1 MTSLGRRSAVRS
13 HAGLLA
19 IALLGVVLL
28 AQRAHADE
36 LKVGDRVSEL
46 DSAVDANGKAF
57 RLKALKGKW
66 LMLTFGASWCKPCAK
81 ELPAWDKL
89 APDWKAKVAFVAV
102 DLDSK
107 IDDGKKFHDE
117 DVKLKNML
125 RAYLSPDSA
134 VAARYGS
141 DHMPTTVLAD
151 PQGVIR
157 YIRGGFEKGDV
168 DGEVK
173 SMRDQLTK
181 LVK

>member
-1 MTSLGRRSAVRS
+1 MTPLARRSAMR
-13 HAGLLA
+13 
-19 IALLGVVLL
+19 ALLVLL
-28 AQRAHADE
+28 ALAGVAQADE
-36 LKVGDRVSEL
+36 LKVGDRLSEL
-46 DSAVDANGKAF
+46 DTAVDAAGKPF
-57 RLKALKGKW
+57 HVKAYKGKW
-66 LMLTFGASWCKPCAK
+66 VMLTFGASWCKPCAK

-89 APDWKAKVAFVAV
+89 APDWEKKVAFVAV

-107 IDDGKKFHDE
+107 IEDGKRFHDK
-117 DVKLKNML
+117 DVKIKNL
-125 RAYLSPDSA
+125 VRVYLNPDSA
-134 VAARYGS
+134 VAAKYGS

-173 SMRDQLTK
+173 KMKEQLAK

>member
-1 MTSLGRRSAVRS
+1 MTLRARLSGMRALVILLCL
-13 HAGLLA
+13 AGVA
-19 IALLGVVLL
+19 S
-28 AQRAHADE
+28 ADE
-36 LKVGDRVSEL
+36 LKVGDRLSEL
-46 DSAVDANGKAF
+46 DTAVDAAGKAF
-57 RLKALKGKW
+57 KVKAYKGKW
-66 LMLTFGASWCKPCAK
+66 VMLTFGASWCKPCAK

-89 APDWKAKVAFVAV
+89 APDWKGKVVFVAV

-107 IDDGKKFHDE
+107 IEDGKRFHDK
-117 DVKLKNML
+117 DVKIQNLV
-125 RAYLSPDSA
+125 RVYLNPESA
-134 VAARYGS
+134 VAAKYGS

-173 SMRDQLTK
+173 KMKETLAK

>member
-1 MTSLGRRSAVRS
+1 MTRLPRPTAMRSLLV
-13 HAGLLA
+13 LVLM
-19 IALLGVVLL
+19 LGI
-28 AQRAHADE
+28 AHADE

-46 DSAVDANGKAF
+46 DTAVDANGKPF
-57 RLKALKGKW
+57 RLKAYKGKW

-89 APDWKAKVAFVAV
+89 APEWKAKVAFIAV

-107 IDDGKKFHDE
+107 VEDGKRFHDKE
-117 DVKLKNML
+117 VHLKNMA
-125 RAYLSPDSA
+125 RAYLSPESA
-134 VAARYGS
+134 VAAKYGS

-157 YIRGGFEKGDV
+157 YIRGGFEKADV

-173 SMRDQLTK
+173 KMKEQLDR

>member
-1 MTSLGRRSAVRS
+1 MTARARRSGMR
-13 HAGLLA
+13 
-19 IALLGVVLL
+19 ALLILLCLAGV
-28 AQRAHADE
+28 ASADE
-36 LKVGDRVSEL
+36 LKVGDRLSEL
-46 DSAVDANGKAF
+46 ETAVDAGGKPF
-57 RLKALKGKW
+57 KVKAYKGKW
-66 LMLTFGASWCKPCAK
+66 VMLTFGASWCKPCAK

-89 APDWKAKVAFVAV
+89 APDWKGKVVFVAV

-107 IDDGKKFHDE
+107 VEDGKRFHDK
-117 DVKLKNML
+117 DVKLQNL
-125 RAYLSPDSA
+125 VRVYLNPESA
-134 VAARYGS
+134 VAAKYGS

-173 SMRDQLTK
+173 KMKEQLAK

>member
-1 MTSLGRRSAVRS
+1 MRALWILL
-13 HAGLLA
+13 LLA
-19 IALLGVVLL
+19 GV
-28 AQRAHADE
+28 ASADE
-36 LKVGDRVSEL
+36 LKVGDRLTEL
-46 DSAVDANGKAF
+46 DTAVDAAGKPFHVKAF
-57 RLKALKGKW
+57 KGKW
-66 LMLTFGASWCKPCAK
+66 VMLTFGASWCKPCAK

-89 APDWKAKVAFVAV
+89 APDWKNKVAFVAV

-107 IDDGKKFHDE
+107 IEDGKRFHDK

-125 RAYLSPDSA
+125 RAYLNPDSA
-134 VAARYGS
+134 VAAKYGS

-157 YIRGGFEKGDV
+157 YVRGGFEKGDV

-173 SMRDQLTK
+173 KMKEELTK

>member
-1 MTSLGRRSAVRS
+1 MTSAARRSGMR
-13 HAGLLA
+13 
-19 IALLGVVLL
+19 ALLVLVLL
-28 AQRAHADE
+28 AGIASADE
-36 LKVGDRVSEL
+36 LKIGDRLSEL
-46 DSAVDANGKAF
+46 DTAVGADGKPF
-57 RLKALKGKW
+57 KVKAYKGKW
-66 LMLTFGASWCKPCAK
+66 VMLTFGASWCKPCAK

-89 APDWKAKVAFVAV
+89 APDWKNKVTFVAV

-107 IDDGKKFHDE
+107 IEDGKRFHE
-117 DVKLKNML
+117 DAKIKNL
-125 RAYLSPDSA
+125 VRVYLNPDSA
-134 VAARYGS
+134 VAAKYGS

-173 SMRDQLTK
+173 KMRAELTK

>member
-1 MTSLGRRSAVRS
+1 MAVLVFVSVLAGVLAFGGRAR
-13 HAGLLA
+13 
-19 IALLGVVLL
+19 
-28 AQRAHADE
+28 ADE

-46 DSAVDANGKAF
+46 ESAVDAGGKPF
-57 RLKALKGKW
+57 RIKALKGKW
-66 LMLTFGASWCKPCAK
+66 VMLTFGASWCKPCAK

-89 APDWKAKVAFVAV
+89 APDWKDKVAFVAV

-107 IDDGKKFHDE
+107 TDDGKRFHDK

-173 SMRDQLTK
+173 LMREQLTK
-181 LVK
+181 LVR

>member
-1 MTSLGRRSAVRS
+1 MTSVVRLGRMRS
-13 HAGLLA
+13 HSFLVIAILGL
-19 IALLGVVLL
+19 ALF

-46 DSAVDANGKAF
+46 DGAVDTNGKAF

-89 APDWKAKVAFVAV
+89 APDWQGKVAFVAV

-107 IDDGKKFHDE
+107 VEDGKKFHDE

-173 SMRDQLTK
+173 AMREQLTK